1 VSLAE
6 LVARLPLPVR
16 RRVIGHALRRGV
28 RRPRAGAVR
37 RAAPAPVQRLAQA
50 FANVPRA
57 LVAVPRAFAGPHGV
71 RRAVVLA
78 LAVGGLTGGWLWL
91 RDSALVRV
99 SHVTVTG
106 ATGPEGP
113 AIRAALSDAANDMT
127 TLHVDE
133 GALRAAASS
142 FPVVKDVRVSTDF
155 PHRLQIA
162 VIEHRPVAAVTI
174 DGARVPVSADGTL
187 LRGQPA
193 ASSLPTLAIP
203 AANAGGRLTARRA
216 LAAVHVVGAAPGALR
231 PHVTGVNFGV
241 DGIQVSLSN
250 GPTVDFGDASRP
262 RAKWAAITAVLADGR
277 SAGASYLDV
286 RAPERPVAGRFP
298 GAGIEY
304 SAGPVTN
311 DSGGG

>member
-1 VSLAE
+1 VSLADM
-6 LVARLPLPVR
+6 VARLPLPVR
-16 RRVIGHALRRGV
+16 RRVIGHALRRS
-28 RRPRAGAVR
+28 RRRQ
-37 RAAPAPVQRLAQA
+37 APAPVQRLAQA

-57 LVAVPRAFAGPHGV
+57 LLGIPRAFAGPHGV
-71 RRAVVLA
+71 RRAVVLGLVVA
-78 LAVGGLTGGWLWL
+78 GLTGGWLWL
-91 RDSALVRV
+91 RDSSLVGV

-113 AIRAALSDAANDMT
+113 AIRSALTDAADGMT

-133 GALRAAASS
+133 GALRAAAGS
-142 FPVVKDVRVSTDF
+142 FPVVKDIQVKADF
-155 PHRLQIA
+155 PHGLEIT
-162 VIEHRPVAAVTI
+162 VVEHRPVAAVTI
-174 DGARVPVSADGTL
+174 DGARVPVAVDGTL

-193 ASSLPTLAIP
+193 ATTLPTLAIP
-203 AANAGGRLTARRA
+203 SANAGGRLTARRA
-216 LAAVHVVGAAPGALR
+216 LAAVRVVGAAPAVLR
-231 PHVTGVNFGV
+231 PSVAGVNFGV

-262 RAKWAAITAVLADGR
+262 RAKWAAIATVLADGR